1 MLDQWDL
8 AITSWTSDWQGNR
21 ARTTLGGWMDT
32 DFAPGGYVERWYVRH
47 SGPGSS
53 LGNTATR

>member
-32 DFAPGGYVERWYVRH
+32 DFAP
-47 SGPGSS
+47 
-53 LGNTATR
+53 